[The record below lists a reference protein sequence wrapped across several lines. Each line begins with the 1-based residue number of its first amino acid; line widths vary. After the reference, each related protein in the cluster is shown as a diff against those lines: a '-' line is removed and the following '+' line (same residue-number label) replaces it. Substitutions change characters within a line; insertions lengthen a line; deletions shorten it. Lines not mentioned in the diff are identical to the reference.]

1 MIRPSRE
8 GRPKQAI
15 KRGQIQAG
23 RQERED
29 PSRPSR
35 ERATQ
40 FKNKA
45 VQLTTGISLAYVCL
59 GSDRLVALVKVL
71 FRRRKS
77 SDG

>member
-1 MIRPSRE
+1 MEGDVIRPSRE
-8 GRPKQAI
+8 RRPKQA
-15 KRGQIQAG
+15 
-23 RQERED
+23 
-29 PSRPSR
+29 SR